1 MTNVTELKEQLKRQH
16 RDETMVERNNMKIIS
31 TPNYNNTTISFEITK
46 GQIGSL
52 IEFIDLNFI
61 PSIRNDEDI
70 DNMDY
75 ICNIC
80 DIYRNLTKAQET
92 IWDNEEKLYN
102 TKVGEQNE

>member
-1 MTNVTELKEQLKRQH
+1 MTIR
-16 RDETMVERNNMKIIS
+16 
-31 TPNYNNTTISFEITK
+31 PNYNNTTISFEITK
-46 GQIGSL
+46 GQIESL
-52 IEFIDLNFI
+52 IEFIDLNFLT
-61 PSIRNDEDI
+61 SIRNNEDI

-102 TKVGEQNE
+102 DKVCERNE

>member
-1 MTNVTELKEQLKRQH
+1 MTIR
-16 RDETMVERNNMKIIS
+16 
-31 TPNYNNTTISFEITK
+31 PNYNNATISFEISK
-46 GQIGSL
+46 GQIESL
-52 IEFIDLNFI
+52 IEFIDLNFL
-61 PSIRNDEDI
+61 PPIRNDEDI

-102 TKVGEQNE
+102 AKVGEQNE